1 MASSMQ
7 NRGGGDVRRLLLR
20 IEYDGTDFAGWQLQP
35 DARSVQ
41 GVIEAAFHKVAQ
53 EELRVNAAGRT
64 DAGVHALGQTAHV
77 DCRTRLTPIELRR
90 ALNAE
95 LPADVAVHEV
105 LPVPPGFNA
114 RRDAVSKCY
123 VYRVLNSGQPS
134 PLRRRQTW
142 HLRSRLD
149 LAAMREAASAV
160 LGTHDFAA
168 FRGAPGGAPA
178 DECSRRSID
187 RLDILASPPEVHFV
201 VEGRSF
207 LRHMVRN
214 LVGTLVEVGQ
224 GRRAA
229 SELAEI
235 LASRD
240 RSGAGPTAP
249 AHGLSLERIQY
260 PESP

>member
-1 MASSMQ
+1 MASSAPD
-7 NRGGGDVRRLLLR
+7 RGASDVRRLLLR
-20 IEYDGTDFAGWQLQP
+20 IEYDGADFAGWQLQP

-41 GVIEAAFHKVAQ
+41 GVIESTLKDIVQ
-53 EELRVNAAGRT
+53 EEVRVNAAGRT
-64 DAGVHALGQTAHV
+64 DAGVHALGQVAHV

-95 LPADVAVHEV
+95 LPADVTVHEV
-105 LPVPPGFNA
+105 LLVPGRFNA
-114 RRDAVSKCY
+114 RRDALSKRY

-134 PLRRRQTW
+134 PLRRCQAW

-149 LAAMREAASAV
+149 LTAMREAASAV

-187 RLDILASPPEVHFV
+187 RLDIVASPPEVRFV
-201 VEGRSF
+201 VEGKSF

-214 LVGTLVEVGQ
+214 LVGTLVEIGL
-224 GRRAA
+224 GRRPA
-229 SELAEI
+229 SDLGEI

-240 RSGAGPTAP
+240 RSTAGPTAP
-249 AHGLSLERIQY
+249 AHGLCLERIQY
-260 PESP
+260 PDSP